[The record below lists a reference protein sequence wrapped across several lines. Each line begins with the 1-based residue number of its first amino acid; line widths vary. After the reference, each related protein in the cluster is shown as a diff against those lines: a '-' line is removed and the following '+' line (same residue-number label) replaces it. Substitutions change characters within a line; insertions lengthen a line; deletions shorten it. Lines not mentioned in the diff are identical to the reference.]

1 VDELGGKVYI
11 VTGASRGFGLAI
23 ARALVAAGARVG
35 VIGRDVDKLAAA
47 VAELGEDNALAL
59 ALDITRREEIAPA
72 FDAVRKRFGGL
83 DGLVNNAGL
92 ARPAAIDEMDP
103 AEVTLQLETNITGT
117 VFCTQA
123 ALPLLAGSDNPR
135 IVNIS
140 SASAWHHDEMSH
152 LSIYAASKAA
162 VERFSRDLRR
172 ELQEQG
178 VGVTILR
185 PGGAWTEFSAGWD
198 LDRLKRALAA
208 WEANSGGHMDA
219 GMEPADVARAVVFC
233 LATPPGVS
241 VDLLEIRPGRRVP
254 KVKW

>member
-1 VDELGGKVYI
+1 MRGLEGKVYV

-23 ARALVAAGARVG
+23 ARALVEAGARVG
-35 VIGRDVDKLAAA
+35 VIGRDPDKLAAA
-47 VAELGEDNALAL
+47 ASELGAANALAL
-59 ALDITRREEIAPA
+59 ELDITRHEGIAPA
-72 FDAVRKRFGGL
+72 FATVRDHFGQF

-103 AEVTLQLETNITGT
+103 ADVALQLQTNIIGT

-140 SASAWHHDEMSH
+140 SASAGHHDEMSH

-198 LDRLKRALAA
+198 LDKTKRAITA
-208 WEANSGGHMDA
+208 WSANTGPGMDSGMTPD
-219 GMEPADVARAVVFC
+219 DVARAVVFC
-233 LATPPGVS
+233 LETPPGVS
-241 VDLLEIRPGRRVP
+241 VDLLEIRPNRRIP
-254 KVKW
+254 KVSW